1 MSTCKCGQPAA
12 VQWKRRLT
20 AAEASSGGRGAVDPT
35 AYIPVYAC
43 ADHALTPAA
52 AALTHQA
59 TCTGPGKNS
68 ACDCT
73 PEPAVQ
79 DYPDDPGKP
88 KKRLPP
94 GW

>member
-1 MSTCKCGQPAA
+1 MITCKCGLPAV
-12 VQWKRRLT
+12 VQWKRRPT
-20 AAEASSGGRGAVDPT
+20 PAEAKGAPDSGSYT
-35 AYIPVYAC
+35 PVYAC

-52 AALTHQA
+52 AALMHLA
-59 TCTGPGKNS
+59 TCTGPGKNA

-73 PEPAVQ
+73 PEAPAP
-79 DYPDDPGKP
+79 DFPDDPAKP